1 MPGNV
6 WRSKVDHLGASMDRC
21 RERINEMVQ
30 EEKNNERHS
39 KMSKISEQYKQEIYN
54 NGSGTTVQISI
65 KTKKPSKSYLERH
78 ISPAKLQSENKKDM
92 NWDTLLSQDDR
103 SDIFSPSKYKQSL
116 PMKTK
121 NKGKMILKSS
131 DRNKRVKSTRPKNAH
146 EEVEIKRFAGKTK
159 SSIAKEKEPSADNSN
174 APTSSHISTQFIQ
187 DQIVRQLQ
195 LEVEK
200 VRKSTYKVPVGST
213 KTDPIFI
220 TSNLYLYVFQYL
232 AEKKK
237 LESMIETISNQSTQK
252 DVLIRE
258 RDEKLVD
265 MKTIVARLTG
275 TNNDMLAIL
284 STKVRLEESL
294 KSLES
299 ANRKLMQ
306 VKNVLYCTIER
317 KVDFWGI

>member
-1 MPGNV
+1 M
-6 WRSKVDHLGASMDRC
+6 
-21 RERINEMVQ
+21 
-30 EEKNNERHS
+30 
-39 KMSKISEQYKQEIYN
+39 
-54 NGSGTTVQISI
+54 
-65 KTKKPSKSYLERH
+65 
-78 ISPAKLQSENKKDM
+78 
-92 NWDTLLSQDDR
+92 
-103 SDIFSPSKYKQSL
+103 
-116 PMKTK
+116 
-121 NKGKMILKSS
+121 
-131 DRNKRVKSTRPKNAH
+131 
-146 EEVEIKRFAGKTK
+146 
-159 SSIAKEKEPSADNSN
+159 
-174 APTSSHISTQFIQ
+174 
-187 DQIVRQLQ
+187 
-195 LEVEK
+195 
-200 VRKSTYKVPVGST
+200 
-213 KTDPIFI
+213 
-220 TSNLYLYVFQYL
+220 YVFQYL

-306 VKNVLYCTIER
+306 VKNVLNCTIER